1 MRGRKR
7 RRDGE
12 SDTQTETET
21 ERAYHQAKEKKR
33 DIQTGRERQTRE
45 GTVGHAERLK

>member
-12 SDTQTETET
+12 IDTQRETET

-33 DIQTGRERQTRE
+33 YI
-45 GTVGHAERLK
+45 HARRKR